1 MAALETRIKYSLRDK
16 GIPCHTVYRMPDP
29 DEQRV
34 LIAFKSNG
42 GQKLTTNRVERILN
56 TLNLGE
62 FKVEGDFQ
70 RLSAQFLHL
79 EVKLGVKTE
88 SPIMR
93 SAE

>member
-42 GQKLTTNRVERILN
+42 GRRLTTTRVERILN

-62 FKVEGDFQ
+62 FKVAGDFQ
-70 RLSAQFLHL
+70 RLSASFLHL
-79 EVKLGVKTE
+79 EVKLGAKTE
-88 SPIMR
+88 SPIIR
-93 SAE
+93 TAE